1 MLELGKQTSVKL
13 NSLLKGLSHE
23 MNLDFEDM
31 VSSRPK

>member
-1 MLELGKQTSVKL
+1 MMELGKQTDKTE
-13 NSLLKGLSHE
+13 NLLKGLSHE